1 MYFWS
6 KFAVLLSDYL
16 SLQRKPSL
24 YKDYSSG
31 YFQWKSLR
39 EGRRTI
45 HFKRGGIWR
54 VFPVEIRFV

>member
-6 KFAVLLSDYL
+6 KFAVLLPDYL
-16 SLQRKPSL
+16 LFQRKRFL

-31 YFQWKSLR
+31 DFQWKLLR
-39 EGRRTI
+39 EGRTTL

-54 VFPVEIRFV
+54 VFPVEIVVV